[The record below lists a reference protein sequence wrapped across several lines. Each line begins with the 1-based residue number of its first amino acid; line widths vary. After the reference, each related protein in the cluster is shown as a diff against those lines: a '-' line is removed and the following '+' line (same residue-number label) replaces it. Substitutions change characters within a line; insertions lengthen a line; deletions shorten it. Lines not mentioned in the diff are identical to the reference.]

1 MSESPLEV
9 MDVLPV
15 YASALL
21 AGAPVVSVASAVV
34 SMSSLSS
41 LELDGSPV
49 TQHNKADAAIW
60 NSYRNAYTSH
70 TQTHLI
76 IENQSN
82 IVVKNTDPPPPLLK
96 LGPPTAQT
104 TDGVRWCPTGG
115 GVAELPPSALRQSS
129 MTERTLT
136 SPGWPGGLELLVRP
150 LSSLESPEARTVTT
164 WDPVP
169 PQVRGEGGSSSST
182 PGLEGA
188 TSMPGPP
195 IASGPGMGPWSQSP
209 HNSSSVGEWQSDDDQ
224 PQVAAAKERWQT
236 STAERT
242 LTSQGLQSG
251 LGLIS

>member
-1 MSESPLEV
+1 M
-9 MDVLPV
+9 
-15 YASALL
+15 SAL
-21 AGAPVVSVASAVV
+21 APSARVSVDSVVSSVASL
-34 SMSSLSS
+34 SPLSS
-41 LELDGSPV
+41 LEIDGSPV

-104 TDGVRWCPTGG
+104 TDGVRWSPTGG
-115 GVAELPPSALRQSS
+115 GVAELPPSALWQSS

-169 PQVRGEGGSSSST
+169 PQVGGK
-182 PGLEGA
+182 E
-188 TSMPGPP
+188 PP
-195 IASGPGMGPWSQSP
+195 
-209 HNSSSVGEWQSDDDQ
+209 
-224 PQVAAAKERWQT
+224 
-236 STAERT
+236 
-242 LTSQGLQSG
+242 LCQGL
-251 LGLIS
+251 L